1 MVSGEMDVIHIGQN
15 ANSRYARIV
24 APNKNV
30 QGRCTKYGIKNQGTP
45 LSGWKQFTCAK
56 FHEEFH
62 RLFPRLWRV
71 YKQSRLLRI
80 ASVVAAVP
88 LVLILCGIIY
98 ISYNRVDLPD
108 LDAFIR
114 FEPHTMGHIYD
125 ANGNALIA
133 LGRERREI
141 IQYKDV
147 PDVLRQAIL
156 SAEDE
161 NFFSHAGVDFSV
173 FPRMLGK
180 TNVHALFARFG
191 ALLSSQSTML
201 ASGAATHSIISC
213 AGREGVRRASGR
225 RSKW

>member
-1 MVSGEMDVIHIGQN
+1 MRKIQLLFL
-15 ANSRYARIV
+15 R
-24 APNKNV
+24 
-30 QGRCTKYGIKNQGTP
+30 
-45 LSGWKQFTCAK
+45 

-114 FEPHTMGHIYD
+114 FEPPTMGHIYD
-125 ANGNALIA
+125 ANGNVLIA

-147 PDVLRQAIL
+147 PDILRQAIL

-161 NFFSHAGVDFSV
+161 NFFSRAGVDFSV

-180 TNVHALFARFG
+180 TNVHALFAHFG
-191 ALLSSQSTML
+191 ALLSSQSTKL
-201 ASGAATHSIISC
+201 TSGAAT
-213 AGREGVRRASGR
+213 
-225 RSKW
+225 